1 MTTYVWAGRT
11 LAGERRAGELAAEN
25 QADALKELRRLRIIV
40 STVRPKPKALSLTI
54 PGFNGVNN
62 HDLVVFTR
70 QFATMINAGL
80 PLVSCLDI
88 LGRQSESK
96 VFSAI
101 VRDTMRDVES
111 GATLAEA
118 MRKHPK
124 AFSDLYVNMIAA
136 GEAGGLLDTILGRLA
151 VYLEKTEELRRRVK
165 GALMYPTVVLVAAV
179 GCTGG
184 MLIFVIPTFA
194 NIFADFGGQLPMP
207 TRVVLWMSNALRHYW
222 WVFAAV
228 GVGGFVAFKRF
239 TATKKGKAW
248 FDRVVLKV
256 PVLGVV
262 VQKASI
268 ARFTR
273 TLGTLLSSGVPI
285 LNGLEITAR
294 TAGNAV
300 LEEALDSA
308 RVSIRGGETIAA
320 PLRETKVLPPMVT
333 QMISVGEETGQLDE
347 MLAKIADF
355 YEDEV
360 NAAVAALASIIE
372 PIMIVVMGVLV
383 GGMLVAMY
391 MPMFKLVTVIMGKD
405 S

>member
-1 MTTYVWAGRT
+1 MATYVWAGRT
-11 LAGERRAGELAAEN
+11 LAGERRAGELEADN

-40 STVRPKPKALSLTI
+40 ASVRPKPKAITLTL
-54 PGFNGVNN
+54 PGGGGVKT

-88 LGRQSESK
+88 LGRQAESK
-96 VFSAI
+96 NFGGV
-101 VRDTMRDVES
+101 VQDTMREVEA
-111 GATLAEA
+111 GATLSEA

-136 GEAGGLLDTILGRLA
+136 GEAGGLLDIILQRLA
-151 VYLEKTEELRRRVK
+151 VYLEKTEELQRRVK

-179 GCTGG
+179 GCTSG

-194 NIFADFGGQLPMP
+194 NIFADFGGQLPLP
-207 TRVVLWMSNALRHYW
+207 TRVVLWMSNALRHFW
-222 WVFAAV
+222 WVFVAA
-228 GVGGFVAFKRF
+228 GVGGFAAFKRF
-239 TATKKGKAW
+239 TATKRGKAW
-248 FDRVVLKV
+248 FDRVVLRV
-256 PVLGVV
+256 PVLGTV

-300 LEEALDSA
+300 LEDALDTA

-347 MLAKIADF
+347 MLGKIADF

-372 PIMIVVMGVLV
+372 PVMIVVMGVLV

-391 MPMFKLVTVIMGKD
+391 LPMFKLVTVIMGKGE
-405 S
+405 

>member
-11 LAGERRAGELAAEN
+11 LAGDRRAGELDAEN
-25 QADALKELRRLRIIV
+25 QTDALKELRRLRIIV
-40 STVRPKPKALSLTI
+40 ASVRPKPKALTFTM
-54 PGFNGVNN
+54 PGAGAVKI
-62 HDLVVFTR
+62 HDMVVFTR

-88 LGRQSESK
+88 LGRQSDNK
-96 VFSAI
+96 AFGVI
-101 VRDTMRDVES
+101 ILDTMHDVES
-111 GATLAEA
+111 GATLSEA

-136 GEAGGLLDTILGRLA
+136 GEAGGLLDTILARLA
-151 VYLEKTEELRRRVK
+151 VYLEKTEELRRRVQ
-165 GALMYPTVVLVAAV
+165 GALMYPGVVMVAAV
-179 GCTGG
+179 GCTTG

-194 NIFADFGGQLPMP
+194 NIFSDFGGELPMP
-207 TRVVLWMSNALRHYW
+207 TQIVLMMSNALRHYW
-222 WVFAAV
+222 WAFV
-228 GVGGFVAFKRF
+228 GVGVVGSIGFQRFVATRQ
-239 TATKKGKAW
+239 GRRW
-248 FDRVVLKV
+248 FDRTILKI

-294 TAGNAV
+294 TAGNTV

-308 RVSIRGGETIAA
+308 RISIRGGETIAA
-320 PLRETKVLPPMVT
+320 PLRETKVLPPMVV

-391 MPMFKLVTVIMGKD
+391 LPMFKLVTVIMGKD